1 MSPKAVREC
10 AIRPAALFSTT
21 AILLTSLWP
30 QTASAACAPAATNGD
45 DILICDAAT
54 APDPTASVVD
64 LLAGADSVTI
74 DSGVYAG
81 GFRGEAGQKHLTLN
95 GGTVGGYRNTTGV
108 STMILAPGGA
118 ATVSGPVTFGAGADR
133 LEVHSGLITGHVEQG
148 DGIDAF
154 VMTAGQIQSLDQG
167 GNLDTATISG
177 GWIIGA
183 FNDGDFVTMTGGRIG
198 SVDMRVANNVMKMS
212 GGSIDGRVNAE
223 QGADLLELTGGTIGG
238 QVDFGNGANTFT
250 ISNGAI
256 GGGIVSGTGADT
268 LTWTTAGTVKG
279 VINLGAGADNATL
292 RNLTTLGLTTT
303 TAIDAGAGSDRLVF
317 DNTEMADLG
326 RFQNWEDVA
335 ATNGARLTLDTDL
348 VLGGVDTLTGALTI
362 DGASALFA
370 GPGGRQIR
378 PFAAGQRASVTNAGT
393 IDLTTGG
400 AGATGRLTIVGDYV
414 GQNGR
419 LLVRSVLES
428 DGAASDRLIL
438 SGGAA
443 SGSTGIGVTNLGGAG
458 TLTAADGIM
467 LVETINGATTAAS
480 AFSLAGGSVSAGAYE
495 YFLFRGGVSAG
506 SGENW
511 YLRSTLVPGG
521 APPAPAAVTPVSP
534 PPPPP
539 PPQPGTPPPPTPQ
552 PAPVIPPSPAPAPPT
567 PPVAGAPAP
576 EPVRL
581 YRVETPVYAAL
592 PAVARSLGLAMI
604 DTFHERQGEQDLLEG
619 EGAAPAGWGRLIAQR
634 TREGWSG
641 DARPEF
647 NGEIYGF
654 QTGLDLYGARS
665 DGGHIDR
672 LGAFVGYAKANGD
685 INGFVV
691 GWEGL
696 NAGKQEVE
704 AKSLGVYWSHVAPSR
719 WYLDGV
725 VMGTWYDAE
734 LRSTRGL
741 GFDTEGV
748 GLTAS
753 LEGGYPLQLS
763 HRWVLEP
770 QAQVIWQDLSF
781 DDAADL
787 ISTVGYEDSESTTV
801 RVGARLYGEFEAGM
815 TQLMPYA
822 KLNLWRTPAGDDQ
835 LVFAGGDLIST
846 RQEATSLEFGAG
858 LTARVSAQVSLF
870 AAADYTHGIDDH
882 QRRSLE
888 ANLGVRWTW

>member
-1 MSPKAVREC
+1 MIASRR
-10 AIRPAALFSTT
+10 AIGPAALFSTT
-21 AILLTSLWP
+21 AILLAFLWP
-30 QTASAACAPAATNGD
+30 QPASAACAPAATNGD

-54 APDPTASVVD
+54 APDPTAGAVD

-74 DSGVYAG
+74 DSGTYAG
-81 GFRGEAGQKHLTLN
+81 GFRGGAGQKRLTLN
-95 GGTVGGYRNTTGV
+95 GGTVAGYRNTTGV
-108 STMILAPGGA
+108 STLILAPSGD
-118 ATVSGPVTFGAGADR
+118 ATVSGPVTFGVGADR
-133 LEVHSGLITGHVEQG
+133 LEVHSGLITGHIEQG

-167 GNLDTATISG
+167 GGLDTATISG
-177 GWIIGA
+177 GWIVGA

-198 SVDMRVANNVMKMS
+198 SIDLRVANNVMRMS

-238 QVDFGNGANTFT
+238 QVDFGNGANTFI

-279 VINLGAGADNATL
+279 AINLATGADNATL
-292 RNLTTLGLTTT
+292 RNLTTSGLTGTT
-303 TAIDAGAGSDRLVF
+303 MIDAGAGSDRVVF
-317 DNTEMADLG
+317 DSTEMANLG

-335 ATNGARLTLDTDL
+335 AIQGARLTLDTDL
-348 VLGGVDTLTGALTI
+348 ALGGADTLTGALSI
-362 DGASALFA
+362 DGASAIFA
-370 GPGGRQIR
+370 GPGGGQIR
-378 PFAAGQRASVTNAGT
+378 PFATGQRALVTNAGT

-400 AGATGRLTIVGDYV
+400 AGASGRLTIVGDYV

-419 LLVRSVLES
+419 LLVRSVLEG

-458 TLTAADGIM
+458 ALTAADGIM
-467 LVETINGATTAAS
+467 LIETVNGATTASS

-511 YLRSTLVPGG
+511 YLRSTLVPGS

-539 PPQPGTPPPPTPQ
+539 PPPELG
-552 PAPVIPPSPAPAPPT
+552 PVIPPSPAPAPAA
-567 PPVAGAPAP
+567 PPVAGGAEP
-576 EPVRL
+576 EPVQL

-604 DTFHERQGEQDLLEG
+604 DTFHERHGEQDILEG

-654 QTGLDLYGARS
+654 QTGLDLYGAQS
-665 DGGHIDR
+665 DGGHVDR
-672 LGAFVGYAKANGD
+672 LGAFVGYAKATGD

-691 GWEGL
+691 GWEDL
-696 NAGKQEVE
+696 RAGKHEVE
-704 AKSLGVYWSHVAPSR
+704 AKSLGAYWTHVAPSR
-719 WYLDGV
+719 WYLDAV
-725 VMGTWYDAE
+725 VMGTWYDAQ

-741 GFDTEGV
+741 GFDTDGV
-748 GLTAS
+748 GVAAS
-753 LEGGYPLQLS
+753 LEGGYPLQLG
-763 HRWVLEP
+763 HGLVLEP

-787 ISTVGYEDSESTTV
+787 ISTVGYEDGDSTTV
-801 RVGARLYGEFEAGM
+801 RIGARLYGEFEAGK

-822 KLNLWRTPAGDDQ
+822 KLNLWRTLAGDDQ

-846 RQEATSLEFGAG
+846 KRRATSLEFGAG
-858 LTARVSAQVSLF
+858 LTARVSSQVSLF
-870 AAADYTHGIDDH
+870 AAADYSHGVDDH
-882 QRRSLE
+882 QRRALE